1 VSIFVNL
8 WSENGGNADFGKKCH
23 LMVRILI
30 RHILKKCSIDST
42 LKRQHF
48 LSIGSWFYIQYYS
61 EGKIRAGKNREVFHT
76 IFPQTV
82 HPFSAHGPMHSH
94 FSQVARHE

>member
-1 VSIFVNL
+1 MSPDG
-8 WSENGGNADFGKKCH
+8 ENSYSSYPKKVQGRQH
-23 LMVRILI
+23 V
-30 RHILKKCSIDST
+30 
-42 LKRQHF
+42 KRKHF